1 MLDKLIL
8 MHYVL
13 LWFNIKN
20 ITTSMTSLH
29 LAMFQVLIQW
39 KWGTVILVIALIQS
53 SAEPV
58 VYFGEPSSDMLHV
71 KAWSQIYCGMYLLQ
85 LHFELNTLK
94 IDVFQ
99 QPSRICLI
107 WVNIK
112 IRTWL
117 FISCRT
123 AIDKWIQQQLADF
136 IHQQQSCSCEN
147 IHQLHHLTCINR
159 HHAAAVERCIWVL
172 PLWVIR
178 CLTRYLVDEVFL
190 FCMPVATGCTD
201 QRVTLSKCLVSYQ
214 V

>member
-1 MLDKLIL
+1 MLDKLTL

-20 ITTSMTSLH
+20 ITTSMTLH
-29 LAMFQVLIQW
+29 LAMSQVLIQW
-39 KWGTVILVIALIQS
+39 KWGTLILIIALIQS

-58 VYFGEPSSDMLHV
+58 VYFGEPSSDILHV

-85 LHFELNTLK
+85 LHFEYNKSTTLK

-99 QPSRICLI
+99 QPSRIYLI

-117 FISCRT
+117 FTSCRT

-136 IHQQQSCSCEN
+136 IYQQQSWRCEN
-147 IHQLHHLTCINR
+147 IYQLQTTWI
-159 HHAAAVERCIWVL
+159 
-172 PLWVIR
+172 
-178 CLTRYLVDEVFL
+178 T
-190 FCMPVATGCTD
+190 T
-201 QRVTLSKCLVSYQ
+201 
-214 V
+214 